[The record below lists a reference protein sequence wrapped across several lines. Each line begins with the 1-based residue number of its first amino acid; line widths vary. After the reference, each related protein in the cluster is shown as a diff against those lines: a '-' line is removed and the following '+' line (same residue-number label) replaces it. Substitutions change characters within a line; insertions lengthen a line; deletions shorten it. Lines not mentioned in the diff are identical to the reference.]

1 MSVTEKPRRM
11 RRFVPPEELDRRF
24 EAIVFDWD
32 GTAVPNRQAD
42 ARQLRD
48 LVEQLSAGGLDLY
61 VVTGTHVGNVDG
73 QLGARPPGPGTL
85 HFCVNRGSEV
95 FRAAEN
101 GVDLLYR
108 RDATPAED
116 RALDA
121 AAAATV

>member
-1 MSVTEKPRRM
+1 M
-11 RRFVPPEELDRRF
+11 PPEELDRRF

-73 QLGARPPGPGTL
+73 QLGARPARAGHPALLRQPRLGSLPRCRERRGPPL
-85 HFCVNRGSEV
+85 Q
-95 FRAAEN
+95 A
-101 GVDLLYR
+101 
-108 RDATPAED
+108 
-116 RALDA
+116 
-121 AAAATV
+121 